1 MGDGARIE
9 VASTI
14 FLACLATFQ
23 YVGSACRILFV
34 PAQDL
39 ADLPTPSYKAQATK
53 SQASMGGTDGHGHE
67 AWEAVERKIVSMCYS
82 VH

>member
-23 YVGSACRILFV
+23 YVGSACRILLLQRRIWPIF
-34 PAQDL
+34 QL
-39 ADLPTPSYKAQATK
+39 LPTRRKPLKAK
-53 SQASMGGTDGHGHE
+53 P
-67 AWEAVERKIVSMCYS
+67 AWEARMAIGMK
-82 VH
+82 HG